1 MRAVLLDRADDGL
14 LTVLNKKTNAP
25 ARILLAAV
33 ACLIFFTVACGMR
46 YAQIESHYGGDPTSR
61 IRFTAGIFTL
71 IFALALAIQLR
82 IGRGLPLWTLILT
95 AVITGCVLLAK
106 ISLLDYESDDFQIFL
121 TRWMYLYQGLGVR
134 EGLGRYVESDYTPPY
149 LYLLQIAS
157 HAEYYPWNYL
167 VKFWSVLF
175 EVLLCAAVTGIAG
188 LHVRSAASRLLVW
201 HLASMLP
208 TVVFNSAYW
217 GQCDVIYV
225 SFCLLALYLGL
236 RGKGSFSMISF
247 GVALSFK
254 LQTVFFLPV
263 LLPFWLRKD
272 VKLWQVLLIPT
283 AYMGMMIPALWGG
296 KSLHHVLTVYIQQAG
311 HYNFITVNGTSLWH
325 LIVTPA
331 QTTGALMKIF
341 GTMATMMGFAA
352 MAAICVAVILRR
364 DRLTDEN
371 VTLACLLTI
380 SAIPYFLPKMHERYT
395 FGADVLSVAVAAHNP
410 RLAVLPLLFG
420 LSSYICYT
428 AGLPGDAIFELKWAS
443 LIQGAAVLVTAI
455 ALWRGLN
462 QAPALTEVKG

>member
-1 MRAVLLDRADDGL
+1 MNSTFLDRIDDGCLSL
-14 LTVLNKKTNAP
+14 LQKKLNAMG
-25 ARILLAAV
+25 RILLALI
-33 ACLIFFTVACGMR
+33 ACTVFFFVACGMR
-46 YAQIESHYGGDPTSR
+46 YAQIDGYYSGDPTSR
-61 IRFTAGIFTL
+61 IRFTAGLFTL
-71 IFALALAIQLR
+71 VFALALAIQLR
-82 IGRGLPLWTLILT
+82 IGRDLPLWALLLT
-95 AVITGCVLLAK
+95 AAVTGCVLLAK
-106 ISLLDYESDDFQIFL
+106 ISLLDYESDDYQIFL
-121 TRWMYLYQGLGVR
+121 TRWMYLYQGLGVK

-167 VKFWSVLF
+167 VKFWSILF
-175 EVLLCAAVTGIAG
+175 EVLLCASVTGIASLRVSG
-188 LHVRSAASRLLVW
+188 SAPRLLIW
-201 HLASMLP
+201 HLVSMLP

-236 RGKGSFSMISF
+236 RGKGALSMIFF
-247 GVALSFK
+247 GIALSFK
-254 LQTVFFLPV
+254 LQSVFFFPV
-263 LLPFWLRKD
+263 LLPLWLRRD
-272 VKLWQVLLIPT
+272 VKLWQVLLIPV
-283 AYMGMMIPALWGG
+283 AYMAMMIPALWGG

-325 LIVTPA
+325 LVVTPA
-331 QTTGALMKIF
+331 QTTGALLKIF

-352 MAAICVAVILRR
+352 MIGVCLMLILRC

-371 VTLACLLTI
+371 VTLACLLTL
-380 SAIPYFLPKMHERYT
+380 AAVPYLLPKMHERYT

-428 AGLPGDAIFELKWAS
+428 AGLPGNAIFELKWAS
-443 LIQGAAVLVTAI
+443 LIQGAAVLLTAA

-462 QAPALTEVKG
+462 RVPAATEVKG

>member
-1 MRAVLLDRADDGL
+1 MNAALLDRADDGL
-14 LTVLNKKTNAP
+14 VSLLEKKTNA
-25 ARILLAAV
+25 AGRVLLALA
-33 ACLIFFTVACGMR
+33 ACALFFFAACGMR
-46 YAQIESHYGGDPTSR
+46 YAQIEGHYGGDPTSR
-61 IRFTAGIFTL
+61 IRFTAGLFTAV
-71 IFALALAIQLR
+71 FALALAVQLR
-82 IGRGLPLWTLILT
+82 LGRKLPLWALLLT
-95 AVITGCVLLAK
+95 AAVTGCVLLAK

-121 TRWMYLYQGLGVR
+121 TRWMYLYQGLGVK

-167 VKFWSVLF
+167 VKFWSILF
-175 EVLLCAAVTGIAG
+175 EVLLCAAVTGLAG
-188 LHVRSAASRLLVW
+188 LRVRGAASRLLVW
-201 HLASMLP
+201 HAASMLP

-225 SFCLLALYLGL
+225 SFCLLALFLGL
-236 RGKGSFSMISF
+236 RGKGGLSMVFF

-254 LQTVFFLPV
+254 LQSVFFFPV
-263 LLPFWLRKD
+263 LLPLWLRGD
-272 VKLWQVLLIPT
+272 VKLRHVPLIPA
-283 AYMGMMIPALWGG
+283 AYMAMMIPALWGG

-311 HYNFITVNGTSLWH
+311 HYNFITVNGTSFWH
-325 LIVTPA
+325 LVVTPA

-341 GTMATMMGFAA
+341 GAAATAMGFAA
-352 MAAICVAVILRR
+352 MAGICAMLIARR

-371 VTLACLLTI
+371 VTLACLLTL
-380 SAIPYFLPKMHERYT
+380 SAVPYFLPKMHERYT

-410 RLAVLPLLFG
+410 RLAVLPLLFS

-443 LIQGAAVLVTAI
+443 LIQGAAVLIAAA

-462 QAPALTEVKG
+462 RTPAKTEVKG

>member
-188 LHVRSAASRLLVW
+188 LHVRSAASRLLVL